1 MCCSAATIIFLAC
14 DEFVVSDDCE
24 FMIHTAGVGYS
35 GKQNNFHEYALFVN
49 KGNERLM
56 KKYYNGFLSESE
68 IEQALKGTDFWFD
81 ADEVVERLSA
91 RAKKFDEDSGTMT
104 YEKALGMSKEEI
116 IAYIWPDEASEVT
129 DKNVDGGEYIDL
141 SDTTMFSYDLDDED
155 GNLDVPTY
163 EIDFE
168 NLIVYTDDNAYC
180 FGFDSICEDNFSSED
195 FLEELGMEGKQDW
208 IDVAQALGVEYK
220 SKESAKKLAKRCQK
234 KMIEILEENEEK

>member
-1 MCCSAATIIFLAC
+1 MGAFCKAIAESQAKIIGHIEHMCCSAATIIFLAC

-104 YEKALGMSKEEI
+104 Y
-116 IAYIWPDEASEVT
+116 
-129 DKNVDGGEYIDL
+129 DKVD
-141 SDTTMFSYDLDDED
+141 
-155 GNLDVPTY
+155 
-163 EIDFE
+163 
-168 NLIVYTDDNAYC
+168 
-180 FGFDSICEDNFSSED
+180 
-195 FLEELGMEGKQDW
+195 
-208 IDVAQALGVEYK
+208 
-220 SKESAKKLAKRCQK
+220 
-234 KMIEILEENEEK
+234 